1 LVFRTIC
8 PNTGGFVIATDVLSP
23 LAPIENAAMRECSV
37 TQWDKDN
44 LEALGLLKINVL
56 ALGILIAIRNAL
68 R

>member
-1 LVFRTIC
+1 
-8 PNTGGFVIATDVLSP
+8 VIATDVLSP

-44 LEALGLLKINVL
+44 LEALGLLKIDVL